1 MRMII
6 SKHSWTGNQVERHIN
21 INFIGKLN
29 CGWMDT
35 FVKEHVK
42 HKPNFMPEKGAMKRY
57 DYTNIARPE

>member
-6 SKHSWTGNQVERHIN
+6 SKHSWTGNQDDEAGRVR
-21 INFIGKLN
+21 

>member
-29 CGWMDT
+29 
-35 FVKEHVK
+35 H
-42 HKPNFMPEKGAMKRY
+42 HFMPEKGAMKRY